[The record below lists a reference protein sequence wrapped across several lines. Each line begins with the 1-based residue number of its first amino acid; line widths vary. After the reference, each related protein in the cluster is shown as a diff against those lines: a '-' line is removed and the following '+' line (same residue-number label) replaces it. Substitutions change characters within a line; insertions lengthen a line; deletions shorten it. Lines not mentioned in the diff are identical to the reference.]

1 MGSLGEDI
9 RVGVKEKKER
19 RLSALS
25 KLIRS
30 KDGKNSSAALEY
42 EHDVKTKEKEKEKDK
57 KKKDKKGNNKKDEAQ
72 PRGEESDGS
81 AEEADKRRRSNSK
94 TYKGSPAAP
103 ASPSVEPASKKG
115 DTNNNNDKSVL
126 QSSGSIRTRHTTSTP
141 NLQVPQ
147 PVETRPRASS
157 TAVHRGTYTTYFFF
171 LAQSLTY
178 KKKYV

>member
-1 MGSLGEDI
+1 M
-9 RVGVKEKKER
+9 KEKKER

-81 AEEADKRRRSNSK
+81 AEEADKRRRSNTSK

-103 ASPSVEPASKKG
+103 ASPSVAPASKKG
-115 DTNNNNDKSVL
+115 DTNNDVL

>member
-9 RVGVKEKKER
+9 KVGVKEKKER

-42 EHDVKTKEKEKEKDK
+42 EHDVKTKEKEKDK
-57 KKKDKKGNNKKDEAQ
+57 KKKYKKSNKKDEQ

-81 AEEADKRRRSNSK
+81 AEEADKRRRSNTSK

-103 ASPSVEPASKKG
+103 ASPSVAPASKKG
-115 DTNNNNDKSVL
+115 DTNNDVL